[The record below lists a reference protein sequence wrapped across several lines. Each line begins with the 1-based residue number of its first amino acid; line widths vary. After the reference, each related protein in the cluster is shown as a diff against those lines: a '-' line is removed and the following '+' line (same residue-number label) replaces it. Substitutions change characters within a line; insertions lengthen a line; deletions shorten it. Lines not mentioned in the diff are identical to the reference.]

1 MFNIQPNVVI
11 LYIYRKYSCLQLLN
25 QNENKLGA
33 ILKDELY
40 IMFKLVCDKLYRRRN
55 ITE

>member
-1 MFNIQPNVVI
+1 
-11 LYIYRKYSCLQLLN
+11 LLN

-33 ILKDELY
+33 ILKDELC
-40 IMFKLVCDKLYRRRN
+40 IMLKLVCDKLYRRQN

>member
-33 ILKDELY
+33 ILKDELC